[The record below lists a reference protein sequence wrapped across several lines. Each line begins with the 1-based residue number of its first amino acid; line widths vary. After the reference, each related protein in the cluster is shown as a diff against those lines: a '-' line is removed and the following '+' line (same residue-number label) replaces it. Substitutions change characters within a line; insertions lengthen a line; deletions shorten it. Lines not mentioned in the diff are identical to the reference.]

1 VTRLAGLFR
10 QIRDEQ
16 DALRADS
23 GLEERLVAR
32 IRRAPLPSRRSRR
45 TSWLSLA
52 AALALLAVAGVGSVV
67 FRERPPLDLKVGSG
81 TGAPALG
88 TWVGAPESKSLPLE
102 FSDGSRFELAP
113 KATARLVA
121 LERNGARIELASGSM
136 KVEVVPRAQTNF
148 RLDAGPFGVR
158 VTGTRFELSYSP
170 ERDAFELY
178 LEEGQVE
185 LTGCVFGQGK
195 KLAAGQSVR
204 ASCRKPAVDVS
215 YGRPRQAPDSLA
227 STTRATASEK
237 KVPDGANAPRVAEAQ
252 VAARVPPPVPSAP
265 GKPADESWVALARTG
280 AYDEAFSAARSK
292 GFEAECTRADAA
304 TLALLA
310 DVARHARAPRQ
321 AEHALLTL
329 RARFPK
335 SNEAAVAAFTLGRLE
350 FDDYRSYRRA
360 ASWFKTY
367 LAERPSGGMTR
378 EALGR
383 LMEASYRAK
392 DLEGARD
399 AASRYLRDYPSGPHA
414 ELASRVVASR

>member
-1 VTRLAGLFR
+1 
-10 QIRDEQ
+10 
-16 DALRADS
+16 
-23 GLEERLVAR
+23 
-32 IRRAPLPSRRSRR
+32 
-45 TSWLSLA
+45 
-52 AALALLAVAGVGSVV
+52 
-67 FRERPPLDLKVGSG
+67 
-81 TGAPALG
+81 
-88 TWVGAPESKSLPLE
+88 LPLQ

-121 LERNGARIELASGSM
+121 LGSNGARIELASGSM
-136 KVEVVPRAQTNF
+136 KVQVVPHAETNY

-170 ERDAFELY
+170 ERDTFELY

-185 LTGCVFGQGK
+185 LTGCVFGQGR

-204 ASCRKPAVDVS
+204 ASCRKPVVDVS
-215 YGRPRQAPDSLA
+215 YGRRRPDPTATPVDSAKAAPTGATAPKLAESVTQAPSA
-227 STTRATASEK
+227 SR
-237 KVPDGANAPRVAEAQ
+237 
-252 VAARVPPPVPSAP
+252 PVPSSS
-265 GKPADESWVALARTG
+265 GKPADESWVALARSG
-280 AYDEAFSAARSK
+280 AYEDAFSAARAR
-292 GFEAECTRADAA
+292 GFEAECARVDAP

-329 RARFPK
+329 RGRFPR
-335 SNEAAVAAFTLGRLE
+335 SNEAALAAFALGRLE

-360 ASWFKTY
+360 ATWFRTY
-367 LAERPSGGMTR
+367 LTERPSGPMTR

-392 DLEGARD
+392 DPEGARD

-414 ELASRVVASR
+414 ELASRVVASP